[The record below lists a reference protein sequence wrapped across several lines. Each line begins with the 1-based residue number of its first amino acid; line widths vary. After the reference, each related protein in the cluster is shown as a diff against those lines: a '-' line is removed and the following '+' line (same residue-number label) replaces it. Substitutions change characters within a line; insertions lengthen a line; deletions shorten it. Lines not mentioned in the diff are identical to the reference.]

1 VLLHDGEE
9 LDDDL
14 GGRSDEHLPLA
25 TLLGVEHVLEGI
37 VEDTD
42 ANHGWLLPAAAARG
56 GEGRSG
62 REQAKEGARRPA
74 LHSPAARHA
83 FPDLGPS

>member
-1 VLLHDGEE
+1 
-9 LDDDL
+9 
-14 GGRSDEHLPLA
+14 
-25 TLLGVEHVLEGI
+25 
-37 VEDTD
+37 
-42 ANHGWLLPAAAARG
+42 LLPAAAARG

-83 FPDLGPS
+83 LPDLGPS